1 MERLLAHWYTISK
14 QPNSG
19 VNLVEFLAEG
29 DNGPVLSLDKIQAAP
44 AALEDHRPQV
54 EDPLEEINVG
64 TADDPRSLFIST
76 LLPQQMKDEFR
87 ALLTEFKDCFAW
99 SYHEMPGLD
108 RTLVEHELRIKP
120 GCKPFRQPPC
130 RFSTE
135 VQLSIKDELVR
146 LLKAGF
152 IRTARYVEWLANI
165 VPVLK
170 KNGALRICIDFR
182 NLNLATPKD
191 EYTMPIS
198 DLLID
203 AAASHE
209 MLSFM
214 DGHAGYNQIFIA
226 EADVHKTAFRCPGAL
241 AVKGQALADFLA
253 QHPSPYGFGDADVE
267 IGMVVTRDNYWTMYF
282 DGSSTSSSAGAG
294 IVLQSPH
301 NDRWY
306 FSLKL
311 DFECTNNQAEYEAL
325 VIGLGLLLDLR
336 ATRALVLGD
345 SELVINQING
355 SFRCMSCTLAPY
367 HMVASYLAESF
378 DGITFEHI
386 SRVHNTDADELAQ
399 IASGA
404 QLMGDKLGRE
414 IPILRQLYPALV
426 NQQILRRDNVIRTRV
441 MSLPSLLDRQDS
453 IEICAAEAIPDDW
466 RKPIMQYL
474 DNPNGTH
481 SRRTRV
487 HAMNYVTYQN
497 ELYRKG
503 EDGLLLLCLGPQ
515 ESARAI
521 AEVHEGVCGAHQS
534 GRKMRWLLR
543 RHDYFWPRILKDCIE
558 FARGCVQCQIHG
570 PIQRVPAESLHS
582 VIKSWPFRGW
592 AMDVIGKITP
602 TSGAA
607 KHAWIIVATDYFTKW
622 VEAKSYA
629 ELTSK
634 EVCDFVEEHIVTRF
648 GVPETIITDN
658 GTIFT
663 AERFKEYTANLNI
676 RLEQSTPYYPQA
688 NGQAEASNK
697 VLIGIL
703 EKIIKERPGMWHLKL
718 NEALW
723 AYRTSPRS
731 ATATTPYAL
740 TYGHDAVL
748 PVELSINSLRL
759 IEQSSLF
766 SAEYNQSMRQEL
778 EDLEEARLDAYNLLV
793 AQKQIAERAYNQKV
807 RQKTF
812 GEGELV
818 WQTVLPVGLKDP
830 RFGKWSPN
838 WEGPFIVHKV
848 YGKGAYHL
856 KDRTGVIHKLP
867 INGKF
872 LKKYY
877 PVTWEMRE

>member
-1 MERLLAHWYTISK
+1 
-14 QPNSG
+14 
-19 VNLVEFLAEG
+19 
-29 DNGPVLSLDKIQAAP
+29 
-44 AALEDHRPQV
+44 
-54 EDPLEEINVG
+54 
-64 TADDPRSLFIST
+64 
-76 LLPQQMKDEFR
+76 
-87 ALLTEFKDCFAW
+87 
-99 SYHEMPGLD
+99 
-108 RTLVEHELRIKP
+108 
-120 GCKPFRQPPC
+120 
-130 RFSTE
+130 
-135 VQLSIKDELVR
+135 
-146 LLKAGF
+146 
-152 IRTARYVEWLANI
+152 
-165 VPVLK
+165 
-170 KNGALRICIDFR
+170 
-182 NLNLATPKD
+182 
-191 EYTMPIS
+191 
-198 DLLID
+198 
-203 AAASHE
+203 
-209 MLSFM
+209 
-214 DGHAGYNQIFIA
+214 
-226 EADVHKTAFRCPGAL
+226 
-241 AVKGQALADFLA
+241 
-253 QHPSPYGFGDADVE
+253 
-267 IGMVVTRDNYWTMYF
+267 
-282 DGSSTSSSAGAG
+282 
-294 IVLQSPH
+294 
-301 NDRWY
+301 
-306 FSLKL
+306 
-311 DFECTNNQAEYEAL
+311 
-325 VIGLGLLLDLR
+325 
-336 ATRALVLGD
+336 
-345 SELVINQING
+345 
-355 SFRCMSCTLAPY
+355 
-367 HMVASYLAESF
+367 
-378 DGITFEHI
+378 
-386 SRVHNTDADELAQ
+386 
-399 IASGA
+399 
-404 QLMGDKLGRE
+404 
-414 IPILRQLYPALV
+414 
-426 NQQILRRDNVIRTRV
+426 
-441 MSLPSLLDRQDS
+441 MSLPSLLDRDDPVDV
-453 IEICAAEAIPDDW
+453 CAVEAVPDDW

-474 DNPNGTH
+474 DNPNGKH
-481 SRRTRV
+481 DRKTRV
-487 HAMNYVTYQN
+487 HATNYVMYHN

-503 EDGLLLLCLGPQ
+503 EDGLLLLCLDPQ

-521 AEVHEGVCGAHQS
+521 TEVHEGICGAHQS

-543 RHDYFWPRILKDCIE
+543 RHGYFWPRILKDCIE

-582 VIKSWPFRGW
+582 VIKPWPFRGW

-602 TSGAA
+602 SSGAA
-607 KHAWIIVATDYFTKW
+607 KHAWVIVATDYFIKW

-663 AERFKEYTANLNI
+663 AERFKEYTANLKI

-703 EKIIKERPGMWHLKL
+703 EKMIKERPGMWHLKL

-740 TYGHDAVL
+740 TYRHDAML
-748 PVELSINSLRL
+748 PVELSVNSLRL

-793 AQKQIAERAYNQKV
+793 AQKRIAERAYNQKV

-812 GEGELV
+812 DEGELV

-838 WEGPFIVHKV
+838 WEGLFIVHKV

-856 KDRTGVIHKLP
+856 KDRTGLVHRLP